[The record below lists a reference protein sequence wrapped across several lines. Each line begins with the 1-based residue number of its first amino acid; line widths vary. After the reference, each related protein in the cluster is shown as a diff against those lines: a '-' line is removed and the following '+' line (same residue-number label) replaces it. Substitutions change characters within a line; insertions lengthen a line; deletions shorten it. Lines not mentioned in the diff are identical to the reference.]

1 MIGGTRSLLG
11 SVVNDRTMTLLERGL
26 DMSSM
31 RHSAVS
37 NNIANAN
44 TPGYKRR
51 DVPFEDVMRKAASGA
66 FAEADGVEG
75 LERVMSV
82 DADRINRNDGN
93 NVDIDYEMTL
103 LAENSVMYNALA
115 RQLSQRISLLRTVI
129 TEGRR

>member
-11 SVVNDRTMTLLERGL
+11 NVVNDRTMMLLERGL

-51 DVPFEDVMRKAASGA
+51 DVPFETVMREAASGG
-66 FAEADGVEG
+66 FTESDGMRG
-75 LERVMSV
+75 LERVMNV
-82 DADRINRNDGN
+82 DSGRINRNDGN

-103 LAENSVMYNALA
+103 LAENSVIYNALA
-115 RQLSQRISLLRTVI
+115 RQLSQKISLLRTVI